1 MQIPAVFF
9 IVISMVLRL
18 LTFAVVMNYYKVS
31 RLRTA
36 WLLIASAMIL
46 LALENLFQLL
56 AMAGVSQLAAGTFV
70 PHAAGLAVSILML
83 TGTLLINTILKR
95 LDAAERNKKSIERR
109 FQMLFNT
116 TSDQIFVLNTE
127 GRIIEVNNAA
137 CERLEMPR
145 ETLQQCFFAD
155 IKSGPQVEGV
165 LDHMHTIQ
173 NKRRYIFES
182 ELQAK
187 SGRRFPVEINCRLIE
202 IDQKPFITCVAR
214 TISERKELDKK
225 VRIAIIETEETE
237 RKRFAKEI
245 HDGLGPLLSTIKLY
259 VNELEGA
266 QNPSEKEEFVQ
277 YINRLIDEAV
287 DSARNI
293 ANNIT
298 PKMLADYGLSK
309 AIITFIDAINATNLL
324 KISADCSTVDRT
336 IGPTLELIFYR
347 VITELINNTIKHAN
361 ATEIKIA
368 LKPVENNLVLDYW
381 DDGIGFDLQQAIEK
395 GDNHM
400 GVKNIISRVRS
411 LNGTFN
417 FQNTNRGIHIQIAVD
432 IQAKSVS

>member
-1 MQIPAVFF
+1 
-9 IVISMVLRL
+9 
-18 LTFAVVMNYYKVS
+18 
-31 RLRTA
+31 
-36 WLLIASAMIL
+36 MIL

-56 AMAGVSQLAAGTFV
+56 SLAGVSQLATGTFV
-70 PHAAGLAVSILML
+70 PHAAGLAVSMLML

-95 LDAAERNKKSIERR
+95 LDAVERNKRSIERR

-127 GRIIEVNNAA
+127 GNIIEVNNAA
-137 CERLEMPR
+137 CERLERSR
-145 ETLQQCFFAD
+145 EELLHCFFAD
-155 IKSGPQVEGV
+155 IKSGPHAEGV
-165 LDHMHTIQ
+165 MDHMNVIKQ
-173 NKRRYIFES
+173 KGRYIFET
-182 ELQAK
+182 ELRSK
-187 SGRRFPVEINCRLIE
+187 SGRRFPVEISCRLIE
-202 IDQKPFITCVAR
+202 IEQKPFVTCVAR
-214 TISERKELDKK
+214 TISERREFDKM

-266 QNPSEKEEFVQ
+266 QNANEKEEYIS
-277 YINRLIDEAV
+277 YINQLIDEAV

-298 PKMLADYGLSK
+298 PKMLADYGLTK

-324 KISADCSTVDRT
+324 KINANCTYVDRS

-347 VITELINNTIKHAN
+347 IITELINNSIKHAN
-361 ATEIKIA
+361 AAIIEIE
-368 LKPVENNLVLDYW
+368 LKPIDHKLILDYR

-411 LNGTFN
+411 LNGIFN
-417 FQNTNRGIHIQIAVD
+417 FHNTNPGIHIQIVVD
-432 IQAKSVS
+432 MQAKPGA

>member
-1 MQIPAVFF
+1 
-9 IVISMVLRL
+9 
-18 LTFAVVMNYYKVS
+18 
-31 RLRTA
+31 
-36 WLLIASAMIL
+36 
-46 LALENLFQLL
+46 
-56 AMAGVSQLAAGTFV
+56 
-70 PHAAGLAVSILML
+70 
-83 TGTLLINTILKR
+83 
-95 LDAAERNKKSIERR
+95 
-109 FQMLFNT
+109 
-116 TSDQIFVLNTE
+116 
-127 GRIIEVNNAA
+127 
-137 CERLEMPR
+137 
-145 ETLQQCFFAD
+145 
-155 IKSGPQVEGV
+155 
-165 LDHMHTIQ
+165 
-173 NKRRYIFES
+173 
-182 ELQAK
+182 
-187 SGRRFPVEINCRLIE
+187 
-202 IDQKPFITCVAR
+202 VAR